1 MMTAKAGKKQ
11 SYLYAKYYN
20 DSIGGTNNTMYQLI
34 TGIDNYKNQLYLLN
48 SDLMHFVL
56 KLTQYSEAPNYI
68 NELKI
73 INMIT
78 KPNEGTIKN
87 NSDLYD
93 YYGINKSEQ
102 QLIEEIIDNSVK
114 PKPKIK
120 DKKTISKQSNSKIS
134 SPNIKTPVKQSSKS
148 PVKISIKQPSK
159 DKSSTSKSKDKYYDK
174 KLKCEAR
181 R

>member
-1 MMTAKAGKKQ
+1 MQQIKKKQQVFYTYILLYSENKEYVKVYKDYNEGEKPDYIDKSKIMMTAKAGKKQ

-114 PKPKIK
+114 PKPKK
-120 DKKTISKQSNSKIS
+120 
-134 SPNIKTPVKQSSKS
+134 
-148 PVKISIKQPSK
+148 
-159 DKSSTSKSKDKYYDK
+159 
-174 KLKCEAR
+174 R
-181 R
+181 